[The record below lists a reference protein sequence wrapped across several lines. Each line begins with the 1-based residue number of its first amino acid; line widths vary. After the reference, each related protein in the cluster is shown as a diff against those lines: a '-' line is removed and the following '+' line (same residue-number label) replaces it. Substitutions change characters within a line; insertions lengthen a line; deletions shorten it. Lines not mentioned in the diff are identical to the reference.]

1 LDGRSVAGS
10 DCGTWKREEGLFL
23 GLLYSGPV
31 DRIDTLPGRVEKTKK
46 FRNIVMALQAVSGVR
61 GGEDRSWPDPEG
73 MTMENEILITE
84 IFVGSGL
91 LVMWDRVLDHMEQ
104 NGSGGGKEQGK

>member
-1 LDGRSVAGS
+1 MLLDGRSVAGS

-46 FRNIVMALQAVSGVR
+46 FRHIVMALQAVSGVR

-73 MTMENEILITE
+73 MTMENEILISVIFIVRPFVEGEIEKIPIVKRTE
-84 IFVGSGL
+84 
-91 LVMWDRVLDHMEQ
+91 
-104 NGSGGGKEQGK
+104 